1 MFSDSTPLLPFAA
14 PPPDGVRYMFIDFNA
29 YFASVEQHDEPA
41 LQGRPVIVTPL
52 KSEHSGAIAA
62 SYEAKKLGISRGTS
76 VADARRLC
84 PDIAVRPA
92 RHDRYVEMH
101 LTLME
106 EIGRHLPVSR
116 VHSVDEC
123 LCRLSREEYAI
134 PLAEAKAR
142 AVKHGIAER
151 IGPALRCSIGLAPSP
166 MLAKLASDLEK
177 PDGLVALPITCLP
190 GALADLPLRAIAG
203 IGAGVER
210 RLNQAG
216 ITDFRGLWALDPR
229 HARAI
234 WNSVAGERFLYGLRG
249 HDLPIIPEAGPK
261 KMIGHSRVLGG
272 GDRRPEG
279 ARIVARALLLKAA
292 SRLRL
297 TGFHA
302 GAMHVGVKFHPEG
315 AIGHDAVFRATQNSW
330 RLLEELDAFWQP
342 MMSALARRRGTASLR
357 LVTVYLHD
365 LSPCPPEADLFVARD
380 ADARD
385 ACEAALWEG
394 IDRLNRRYG
403 LAKVMLA
410 SQAKLDL
417 NYLGVKIAFSRIPD
431 KEEFSV

>member
-1 MFSDSTPLLPFAA
+1 MPTESPEPSFAA

-29 YFASVEQHDEPA
+29 YFASVEQHDDPA
-41 LQGRPVIVTPL
+41 LTGRPVIVTPL

-62 SYEAKKLGISRGTS
+62 SYEAKALGISRGTS
-76 VADARRLC
+76 VIEARRLC
-84 PDIAVRPA
+84 PGIAIRPA
-92 RHDRYVEMH
+92 RHDRYVELH
-101 LTLME
+101 LSLME
-106 EIGRHLPVSR
+106 EIRRHLPVTR
-116 VHSVDEC
+116 IHSVDEC

-134 PLAEAKAR
+134 PFAEAKAR
-142 AVKHGIAER
+142 EVKRGIAER

-166 MLAKLASDLEK
+166 MLAKLASDLQK
-177 PDGLVALPITCLP
+177 PDGLVALPMACLP
-190 GALADLPLRAIAG
+190 DALADLPLRAIAG

-210 RLNQAG
+210 RLDAAG
-216 ITDFRGLWALDPR
+216 VHDFRGLWALVPR

-234 WNSVAGERFLYGLRG
+234 WGSVAGERFVYGLHG
-249 HDLPIIPEAGPK
+249 HDLPIIPEHGTK

-272 GDRRPEG
+272 GDRRPDR

-302 GAMHVGVKFHPEG
+302 GAMHVRIKFHPDG

-330 RLLEELDAFWQP
+330 RLLDELDAFWLP
-342 MMSALARRRGTASLR
+342 MMRALVRRRGKSPFR
-357 LVTVYLHD
+357 MVTVYLHD
-365 LSPCPPEADLFVARD
+365 LSPCPPEGDLFVARD

-385 ACEAALWEG
+385 AREAALWNG

-403 LAKVMLA
+403 KTKLMLA
-410 SQAKLDL
+410 SQHALDL
-417 NYLGVKIAFSRIPD
+417 DYLGAKIAFSRIPD
-431 KEEFSV
+431 MAEFTA